1 MTSKLNWSW
10 SLILSNTQSMIDPTW
25 PKVALNMI
33 VPWHSPGVLDQSLR
47 CCKIIRPSCA
57 NKSCVQKVCF
67 RCLQKI
73 LCWKDSHL
81 LSDVNYLSL
90 LKSVHFKPCRRLKWM
105 VPIIENDH
113 NFERTE
119 DRATVFLKWTDFKKQ
134 NFPRKSYI
142 TSSF

>member
-1 MTSKLNWSW
+1 
-10 SLILSNTQSMIDPTW
+10 MIDPTW

-105 VPIIENDH
+105 VPLRMCAAI
-113 NFERTE
+113 
-119 DRATVFLKWTDFKKQ
+119 KKS
-134 NFPRKSYI
+134 FIPRKKEKGRKKKEKKKFIMQLSYCKCDLV
-142 TSSF
+142 